1 MIVSD
6 FSIRHPA
13 IITILMAALVVFAV
27 LAATTLNRE
36 MIPPV
41 ALPMAAIITAYPGA
55 GPGEVE
61 RDVSKPIENEMS
73 TLPGV
78 STLRS
83 TSSDSYSVVMLE
95 FHDGVDVYGK
105 LPQIRELLN
114 GIADDLPEGIEGAP
128 VVLVMESSSHL
139 PMFSARVHGT
149 MDAET
154 LTTYLE
160 ENLVPAIARIPGV
173 SKINLVGGARR
184 EARVTL
190 GLSELESRGISALSV
205 FQALQY
211 GNVDMPAGSARYR
224 SRELSLTTAG
234 SFSDL
239 EELGGLAVGRG
250 ADSPVFLRDVA
261 DIRITTAPPD
271 VRVRSGGRDYVMV
284 DVLKRDEG
292 DTIRITAEAIAAL
305 DEIAAASG
313 GAIGYAVIS
322 NQSETTQR
330 SLATVLRSAWSGI
343 VLTVLV
349 IILVLHDARA
359 TVIIGLSIPLSA
371 LFALVGLYLTGKSLN
386 LLTLS
391 GMVVSIGMV
400 VDNSIVVLENTHNHF
415 TRSGDRRLAASVGA
429 GEVGGAVVASTTT
442 TVCVFAPLLFIAGI
456 VGIILND
463 LSLAI
468 VFSVGAS
475 LLVSVVVVPWL
486 SSLILKHGD
495 ELHRPRAVTAV
506 NGWLDRRFASLERAY
521 RRILRWALDAKPFV
535 IVLAAA
541 LLVAS
546 VLLLSVLRLSF
557 LPPTDT
563 GEFELNIATPA
574 GTTLE
579 ETCAKV
585 DEIDAL
591 VKSLVPEIQT
601 DAYYVGSTSALA
613 LGSTPNRAYGRVR
626 LVPSEDRARTIQQII
641 PVVQDA
647 IARGVTDCDVTVLN
661 GGFDALLALGTGGQG
676 FQMEVYGADLDDVVA
691 TATMARE
698 MLASDRDVF
707 KTELSVSL
715 DAEQLSASLSRAY
728 LGTLGVTSYEAGV
741 TSRIL
746 FGGMAA
752 GTLRMGDRDY
762 PIRVTSDVAAA
773 PLSEDVLNR
782 ITLKTQT
789 GRTVSFAAFSTLESL
804 PTVSRIERKDRNFSI
819 EVRGYLR
826 TDDQTGVTARMQ
838 QRMAALQVPA
848 GVKFR
853 TAGTSKLITDSLRS
867 LGLALAI
874 ALFLVYSV
882 MVIQFERFLQPLV
895 IMASVPFCLIGVV
908 LGLYAFGSSLSIVG
922 MLAFIT
928 LGGTV
933 VNNAIVLV
941 DYTNLLRRDRGM
953 DLRAALL
960 EGSANRLRPILMT
973 TTTTL
978 FGVLPMAF
986 ARGNGSEVYAPL
998 GQSVMGGLLTSTL
1011 VTLIIVPLLYEVLEK
1026 RRRRVPPD
1034 AAGGGGGNHA

>member
-1 MIVSD
+1 MIISD
-6 FSIRHPA
+6 FSIKHPA
-13 IITILMAALVVFAV
+13 IITILLAALVVFAV

-41 ALPMAAIITAYPGA
+41 ALPMAAIVTTYPGA
-55 GPGEVE
+55 GPEEVA
-61 RDVSKPIENEMS
+61 RDISKPIENEMS

-83 TSSDSYSVVMLE
+83 TSSDSYSVVLLE
-95 FHDGVDVYGK
+95 FQDGVDAYGK

-114 GIADDLPEGIEGAP
+114 GIADDLPEGIEGDP
-128 VVLVMESSSHL
+128 VVLIMESSSHL

-173 SKINLVGGARR
+173 SKINLVGGARS

-190 GLSELESRGISALSV
+190 GLSELESRGLSALSV

-211 GNVDMPAGSARYR
+211 GNVDFPAGSARYR
-224 SRELSLTTAG
+224 SRELNLTTAG
-234 SFSDL
+234 SFSGL
-239 EELGGLAVGRG
+239 EELGSLAVGRG
-250 ADSPVFLRDVA
+250 ADSPVYLRDVA
-261 DIRITTAPPD
+261 DIRIAAAPPD
-271 VRVRSGGRDYVMV
+271 VRVRSGGEDFVMV

-292 DTIRITAEAIAAL
+292 DTILITAAAVAAL
-305 DEIAAASG
+305 DEVVAASG
-313 GAIGYAVIS
+313 GAIDYAVIS

-343 VLTVLV
+343 ALTVLV
-349 IILVLHDARA
+349 IILVLHDVRA
-359 TVIIGLSIPLSA
+359 TVIIGFSIPLSA
-371 LFALVGLYLTGKSLN
+371 LFAFLGLYLTGKSLN

-400 VDNSIVVLENTHNHF
+400 VDNSIVVLENTHNQF
-415 TRSGDRRLAASVGA
+415 VRTADRRLAASAGA

-468 VFSVGAS
+468 VFSIGAS

-486 SSLILKHGD
+486 SSLILRRSD
-495 ELHRPRAVTAV
+495 ELRRPPAVTAV
-506 NGWLDRRFASLERAY
+506 NGWLDRRFAALERAY
-521 RRILRWALDAKPFV
+521 RRVLRRVLDAKAFV
-535 IVLAAA
+535 VALAAA

-546 VLLLSVLRLSF
+546 VLLLSVLKLSF

-563 GEFELNIATPA
+563 GEFEINIATPA
-574 GTTLE
+574 GYTLE
-579 ETCAKV
+579 KTCAKV

-601 DAYYVGSTSALA
+601 DVYYVGSTSSLA

-626 LVPSEDRARTIQQII
+626 LVPSEDRVRTIQQII
-641 PVVQDA
+641 PAVQDA
-647 IARGVTDCDVTVLN
+647 LARGVADCDVTVLN
-661 GGFDALLALGTGGQG
+661 GGFDALIALGTGGQG
-676 FQMEVYGADLDDVVA
+676 FQMEVYGVNLDDVVA

-698 MLASDRDVF
+698 MLATDQDVF

-715 DAEQLSASLSRAY
+715 DAEQLSANLSRAY
-728 LGTLGVTSYEAGV
+728 MGTLGVTPYEAGV

-752 GTLRMGDRDY
+752 GTLRVGDRDY
-762 PIRVTSDVAAA
+762 PIRITSDAAEA
-773 PLSEDVLNR
+773 PLSDDTLGRV
-782 ITLKTQT
+782 TLKTQT
-789 GRTVSFAAFSTLESL
+789 GRTVSFAAFSTVESR
-804 PTVSRIERKDRNFSI
+804 PTLSRIERKDRNFSI

-826 TDDQTGVTARMQ
+826 TEDQTGVTARMQ
-838 QRMAALQVPA
+838 KRMAALQIPA

-874 ALFLVYSV
+874 ALFLVYAV
-882 MVIQFERFLQPLV
+882 MVVQFERFLQPLI

-953 DLRAALL
+953 DLRTALV
-960 EGSANRLRPILMT
+960 EGAANRLRPILMT

-1011 VTLIIVPLLYEVLEK
+1011 VTLVLVPLLYEVLEK
-1026 RRRRVPPD
+1026 RTRRVRQD
-1034 AAGGGGGNHA
+1034 AAGAGGGNHA